1 MAVCY
6 FAETKIFKLNKKKS
20 GKKKSSEIK
29 KKRIKKNWNYATDN
43 KCNKIGKKK

>member
-29 KKRIKKNWNYATDN
+29 KKGLKKTEITQLIINAIK
-43 KCNKIGKKK
+43 